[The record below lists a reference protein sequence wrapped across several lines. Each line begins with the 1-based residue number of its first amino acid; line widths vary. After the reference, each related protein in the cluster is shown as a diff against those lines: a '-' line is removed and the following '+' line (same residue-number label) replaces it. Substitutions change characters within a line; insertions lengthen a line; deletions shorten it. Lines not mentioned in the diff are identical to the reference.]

1 MSEGE
6 LRPPRPGKND
16 LMNAT
21 SLIRIAL
28 VIVALALGLPWST
41 AMGQQATSL
50 IELYEIALERDPEY
64 QAATATNLAAQEL
77 KPQARS
83 FLLPNLSAGG
93 FARHNW
99 LDVDK
104 SNSISSIGS
113 RDFNSQQADI
123 SLTQP
128 IYRQDLWVALEQ
140 ADLRTRQA
148 NADFAF
154 ARQELM
160 LRVATRY
167 FDVLRALDQLTFAK
181 AALEAFGQQL
191 KQAQQRFE
199 VGLIA
204 ITDVEEA
211 QSGFDLATA
220 DVIAAEN
227 DLDNAR
233 EALREVAGTYIDVLR
248 PLVGDIPLVTPEP
261 DNIDLWTETALRQN
275 LQVSAARFAAANAR
289 EEIARIKAGH
299 LPTLDLVGRHVYFN
313 SDGGLSGASR
323 TNDTAIGLELTVP
336 IYEGGLVTSQTRE
349 SQHLYQRSL
358 DDLERQRRAVQ
369 RQTRDAFLG
378 IKSGISRVK
387 ALAQAVKS
395 TISAKEAID
404 AGFQVGTRT
413 SVDVLDAERR
423 VFEARRDLSFA
434 RYDYI
439 LDRLQL
445 KQAAGTLSEADVEL
459 VNSWLQP

>member
-1 MSEGE
+1 MMHVGAAHAATT
-6 LRPPRPGKND
+6 LMD
-16 LMNAT
+16 LYT
-21 SLIRIAL
+21 
-28 VIVALALGLPWST
+28 LALESD
-41 AMGQQATSL
+41 A
-50 IELYEIALERDPEY
+50 EY
-64 QAATATNLAAQEL
+64 QSAAAANRAAQEL
-77 KPQARS
+77 RPQVRS
-83 FLLPNLSAGG
+83 FLLPNVSASGS
-93 FARHNW
+93 ANHTW

-104 SNSISSIGS
+104 VGTGSTGTGS
-113 RDFNSQQADI
+113 RDFNEQQVDL

-128 IYRQDLWVALEQ
+128 IYRRDLWVQLEQ

-148 NADFAF
+148 DAEFAF

-160 LRVATRY
+160 LRVATRF
-167 FDVLRALDQLTFAK
+167 FDVLRAQDQLTFAR

-233 EALREVAGTYIDVLR
+233 EALREVTGTYTTEPATLGEGM
-248 PLVGDIPLVTPEP
+248 PLSVPDPQDIE
-261 DNIDLWTETALRQN
+261 LWTETALQQN
-275 LQVSAARFAAANAR
+275 LQLAASRLASQTAK
-289 EEIARIKAGH
+289 EEIDRIRSGH
-299 LPTLDLVGRHVYFN
+299 YPTLDLVGRSIYFN
-313 SDGGLSGASR
+313 SDGGISGGSR
-323 TNDTAIGLELTVP
+323 TYDNAVGVELNVP
-336 IYEGGLVTSQTRE
+336 IYQGGLVLSQTRE
-349 SQHLYQRSL
+349 SRALYQQSL

-369 RQTRDAFLG
+369 RQTRDAYLG
-378 IKSGISRVK
+378 VKSNISRVK
-387 ALAQAVKS
+387 ALEQAVRS

-423 VFEARRDLSFA
+423 VFEARRDLSFS

-439 LDRLQL
+439 VNTLEL
-445 KQAAGTLSEADVEL
+445 KQAAGTLSEDDLAR
-459 VNSWLQP
+459 VNSWLRP